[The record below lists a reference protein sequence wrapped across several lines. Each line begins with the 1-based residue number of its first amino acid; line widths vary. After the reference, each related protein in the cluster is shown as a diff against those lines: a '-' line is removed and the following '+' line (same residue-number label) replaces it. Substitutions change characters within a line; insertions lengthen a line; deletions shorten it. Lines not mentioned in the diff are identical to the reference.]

1 MEQQK
6 NKKMVGIYPPFL
18 YYNIYMARVK
28 SKWICQECG
37 YETAGYL
44 GKCPECGAWGSLV
57 EEVQFAS
64 KPQQASVHDEF
75 INREKPELLKDIHIG
90 EELRVS
96 TNISEFDR
104 ILGGGLVQ
112 GSLVLI
118 AGDPGIGKSTILLQT
133 SGELCKNNKKVL
145 YVSAEES
152 ASQLKLRAQRLSI
165 NSDSLYVYPQT
176 SMESIKSQIEEIMPD
191 VVVIDSIQAIYSQN
205 VASSAGS
212 VSQIREC
219 TNILMHIAKSKTII
233 VIGHVTKE
241 GNIAGPKV
249 LEHMVDT
256 VIYFEGDKYKSYRML
271 RSMKN
276 RFGNTSEV
284 GIFEMHSD
292 GLKEVKNPNEL
303 FLNERSQIATPG
315 SAIIVTNEGT
325 RPLLVEIQALVG
337 TTPYPSP
344 RRVTNGVD
352 TSRVLQILAVLEKR
366 VGLNLSKQDVYV
378 NVMGGIDVYEPSA
391 DLGIALAVATCARD
405 VVVDPQT
412 VIIGEIG
419 LSGEIHPVNNIEK
432 RLNEAVMSGFKKA
445 IIPYANKVEDKRIE
459 IVPVKRLMDAISAC
473 ISPVEKK

>member
-1 MEQQK
+1 
-6 NKKMVGIYPPFL
+6 MVK
-18 YYNIYMARVK
+18 VK
-28 SKWICQECG
+28 SKWVCSECG

-44 GKCPECGAWGSLV
+44 GKCPECGCWGSII
-57 EEVQFAS
+57 EETSFKTKEQ
-64 KPQQASVHDEF
+64 KPQDEF
-75 INREKPELLKDIHIG
+75 INKDKPELLKDIHIG
-90 EELRVS
+90 EEVRIS

-112 GSLVLI
+112 GSLVLV

-133 SGELCKNNKKVL
+133 SGQLCKAGKKVL

-152 ASQLKLRAQRLSI
+152 AGQLKLRAQRLEI

-176 SMESIKSQIEEIMPD
+176 SLENIKSQINEILPD

-219 TNILMHIAKSKTII
+219 CNILMQIAKSKNITVL
-233 VIGHVTKE
+233 VIGHVTKD

-284 GIFEMHSD
+284 GIFEMHSN

-303 FLNERSQIATPG
+303 FLNERSQISVPG
-315 SAIIVTNEGT
+315 SAIVVTNEGT

-337 TTPYPSP
+337 TTPYPTP

-378 NVMGGIDVYEPSA
+378 NVTGGLDVSEPSA

-405 VVVDPQT
+405 VVVDSQT

-432 RLNEAVMSGFKKA
+432 RLNEAVASGFKKA
-445 IIPYANKVEDKRIE
+445 IIPYANKIDYNKIE
-459 IVPVKRLMDAISAC
+459 IVPVKRLMDAIAAC
-473 ISPVEKK
+473 VSKG

>member
-1 MEQQK
+1 
-6 NKKMVGIYPPFL
+6 
-18 YYNIYMARVK
+18 MAKVK
-28 SKWICQECG
+28 TKWICQECG
-37 YETAGYL
+37 YEASGYL
-44 GKCPECGAWGSLV
+44 GKCPECSTWGSLV
-57 EEVQFAS
+57 EEVQQSSLQTAVKTDFLNTQ
-64 KPQQASVHDEF
+64 KPS
-75 INREKPELLKDIHIG
+75 LLNDITLSNEI
-90 EELRVS
+90 RMS

-104 ILGGGLVQ
+104 VLGGGLVQ

-133 SGELCKNNKKVL
+133 SGLLCQNKKKVL

-152 ASQLKLRAQRLSI
+152 SSQIKLRADRLSI
-165 NSDSLYVYPQT
+165 KAESLYIYPQT
-176 SMESIKSQIEEIMPD
+176 NLEFIKTEIENIKPD
-191 VVVIDSIQAIYSQN
+191 VVVIDSIQAIYTQN

-219 TNILMHIAKSKTII
+219 CNFLMQMAKNEGITVI

-256 VIYFEGDKYKSYRML
+256 VIYFEGDKYKSYRLL
-271 RSMKN
+271 RAVKN

-284 GIFEMHSD
+284 GIFEMQTK
-292 GLKEVKNPNEL
+292 GLVEVANPSEL
-303 FLNERSQIATPG
+303 FLGEHSEITTPG
-315 SAIIVTNEGT
+315 SVIIATNEGT

-378 NVMGGIDVYEPSA
+378 NVIGGVEISEPAA

-405 VVVDPQT
+405 VVVDSHT

-419 LSGEIHPVNNIEK
+419 LSGEIRAVNNIEK
-432 RLNEAVMSGFKKA
+432 RIKEAQKLGFKKA
-445 IIPYANKVEDKRIE
+445 IIPASNGKLEEKIDGIE
-459 IVPVKRLMDAISAC
+459 IVEVKRLIDAITAC
-473 ISPVEKK
+473 VSKAPNAK

>member
-1 MEQQK
+1 
-6 NKKMVGIYPPFL
+6 
-18 YYNIYMARVK
+18 MAKVK
-28 SKWICQECG
+28 SKWVCQECG

-44 GKCPECGAWGSLV
+44 GKCPECGSWGSFV
-57 EEVQFAS
+57 EEVQTS
-64 KPQQASVHDEF
+64 LKPQNTSPQGIVNDTKPSL
-75 INREKPELLKDIHIG
+75 INDIHIG
-90 EELRVS
+90 EEVRVS

-133 SGELCKNNKKVL
+133 SGELAKNGEKIL

-152 ASQLKLRAQRLSI
+152 ASQLKLRA
-165 NSDSLYVYPQT
+165 NCLYVYPQT
-176 SMESIKSQIEEIMPD
+176 NLENIRQQIEEIKPD
-191 VVVIDSIQAIYSQN
+191 TVVIDSIQAIYSQTIT
-205 VASSAGS
+205 SSAGS

-219 TNILMHIAKSKTII
+219 CNILMQIAKTQNITII
-233 VIGHVTKE
+233 IIGHVTKD
-241 GNIAGPKV
+241 GNIAGPKI

-284 GIFEMHSD
+284 GIFEMQTK
-292 GLKEVKNPNEL
+292 GLVEVKNPNEL
-303 FLNERSQIATPG
+303 FLNERSQEAIPG

-337 TTPYPSP
+337 STPYPTP
-344 RRVTNGVD
+344 RRVANGVD

-366 VGLNLSKQDVYV
+366 VGLNLSKQDVYI
-378 NVMGGIDVYEPSA
+378 NVMGGIDVDEPSA
-391 DLGIALAVATCARD
+391 DLGIAMAIATCARD

-419 LSGEIHPVNNIEK
+419 LSGEIHPVANLEK
-432 RLNEAVMSGFKKA
+432 RLNEAAASGFKKA
-445 IIPYANKVEDKRIE
+445 IIPYANRNIKHEKIKT
-459 IVPVKRLMDAISAC
+459 VPVKRLIDAITAC
-473 ISPVEKK
+473 VNPG

>member
-1 MEQQK
+1 MTK
-6 NKKMVGIYPPFL
+6 
-18 YYNIYMARVK
+18 VK
-28 SKWICQECG
+28 SKWVCIECG
-37 YETAGYL
+37 YESAGYL
-44 GKCPECGAWGSLV
+44 GKCPECSSWGSFN
-57 EEVQFAS
+57 EETQFSEKSAN
-64 KPQQASVHDEF
+64 AVNNEF
-75 INREKPELLKDIHIG
+75 INKEKPELLKNIQLNDDVRI
-90 EELRVS
+90 S

-112 GSLVLI
+112 GSLILA

-133 SGELCKNNKKVL
+133 GGELCKCGKKVL

-152 ASQLKLRAQRLSI
+152 TSQIKLRADRLQI
-165 NSDSLYVYPQT
+165 NSDKLYIYPQT
-176 SMESIKSQIEEIMPD
+176 SMENIKSQIEEIAPD

-205 VASSAGS
+205 VASTAGS

-219 TNILMHIAKSKTII
+219 CNLLMHIAKTKNITILI
-233 VIGHVTKE
+233 IGHVTKE
-241 GNIAGPKV
+241 GSIAGPKV

-256 VIYFEGDKYKSYRML
+256 VIHFEGDKYKSYRML

-303 FLNERSQIATPG
+303 FLNERSQIAVPG
-315 SAIIVTNEGT
+315 SAIIVSNEGT

-337 TTPYPSP
+337 TTPYPTP
-344 RRVTNGVD
+344 RRVVNGVD
-352 TSRVLQILAVLEKR
+352 SSRLLQILAVLEKR

-378 NVMGGIDVYEPSA
+378 NVMGGIDISEPAA

-405 VVVDPQT
+405 VVVDSQT

-432 RLNEAVMSGFKKA
+432 RLNEAISSGFKKA
-445 IIPYANKVEDKRIE
+445 IIPYSNKIQNSTNKIE
-459 IVPVKRLMDAISAC
+459 IVKVKRLIDAIGAC
-473 ISPVEKK
+473 VCPQTV

>member
-1 MEQQK
+1 
-6 NKKMVGIYPPFL
+6 
-18 YYNIYMARVK
+18 MAKVK
-28 SKWICQECG
+28 SKWICQQCG

-44 GKCPECGAWGSLV
+44 GKCPECGSWSSFV
-57 EEVQFAS
+57 EEIQSNIKPQNISPQGITNDS
-64 KPQQASVHDEF
+64 KPSL
-75 INREKPELLKDIHIG
+75 INDIHIG
-90 EELRVS
+90 EEVRVS

-133 SGELCKNNKKVL
+133 SGELTKNGQKIL

-152 ASQLKLRAQRLSI
+152 ASQLKLRANRLGI
-165 NSDSLYVYPQT
+165 VSDNLYVYPQT
-176 SMESIKSQIEEIMPD
+176 NLESIRQQITEIQPD
-191 VVVIDSIQAIYSQN
+191 TIIVDSIQAIYSQT
-205 VASSAGS
+205 VSSSAGS

-219 TNILMHIAKSKTII
+219 CNILMQIAKTQNITVI
-233 VIGHVTKE
+233 VIGHVTKD
-241 GNIAGPKV
+241 GNIAGPKI
-249 LEHMVDT
+249 LEHMVDV
-256 VIYFEGDKYKSYRML
+256 VISFEGDKYKSYRML

-284 GIFEMHSD
+284 GIFEMQTQ
-292 GLKEVKNPNEL
+292 GLVEVKNPNEL
-303 FLNERSQIATPG
+303 FLNERSQDTIPG

-337 TTPYPSP
+337 TTPYPTP

-352 TSRVLQILAVLEKR
+352 TSRLLQILAVLEKR

-378 NVMGGIDVYEPSA
+378 NVMGGIEIDEPSA
-391 DLGIALAVATCARD
+391 DLGIALAIATCARD

-419 LSGEIHPVNNIEK
+419 LSGEIHPVSNIEK
-432 RLNEAVMSGFKKA
+432 RLNEAVTSGFKKA
-445 IIPYANKVEDKRIE
+445 IIPYANRSVENDKIK
-459 IVPVKRLMDAISAC
+459 IVPVKRLIEAISAC
-473 ISPVEKK
+473 ITPQ